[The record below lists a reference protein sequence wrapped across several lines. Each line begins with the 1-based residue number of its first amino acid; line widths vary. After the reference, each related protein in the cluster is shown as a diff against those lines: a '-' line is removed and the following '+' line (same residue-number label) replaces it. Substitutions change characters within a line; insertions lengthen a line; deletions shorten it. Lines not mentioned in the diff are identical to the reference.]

1 MDGYSWSN
9 RKQQGALFCQFCP
22 QVGKPRGHQPLFGSD
37 SAVRRSVLSS
47 TVLVIG
53 KAYDELFKQRSP
65 AVLILTGFF
74 HDFAWQSTQYFTPL
88 YYQTVRGFSPLKSA
102 TLIVPFLLAQGIAG
116 AASGPLMAKYAR

>member
-53 KAYDELFKQRSP
+53 KAYDEPICNIHIENILLQR
-65 AVLILTGFF
+65 
-74 HDFAWQSTQYFTPL
+74 DF
-88 YYQTVRGFSPLKSA
+88 
-102 TLIVPFLLAQGIAG
+102 IID
-116 AASGPLMAKYAR
+116 